1 MTALAARAAPRRSRW
16 IPWVFVGGFL
26 VVVAAN
32 ATMVVFAVGSFTG
45 LTTTEPY
52 TKGLRFNDRIREAEA
67 QRRLG
72 WQLAARFDAPGARHG
87 AVEIRLTDRGG
98 APISDAAIAVTF
110 SRPVEK
116 GHDFTIALRA
126 GGTGRYAAAAEFPLP
141 GIWDVTYRIERGADT
156 LTARERVR
164 VE

>member
-1 MTALAARAAPRRSRW
+1 MP
-16 IPWVFVGGFL
+16 

-45 LTTTEPY
+45 LTTSEPY

-72 WQLAARFDAPGARHG
+72 WQLAAR
-87 AVEIRLTDRGG
+87 IRCVGRTAGRRRDQADGPRRR
-98 APISDAAIAVTF
+98 APISDAAIAATF

-126 GGTGRYAAAAEFPLP
+126 GGAGRYSAAAEFPLP

-156 LTARERVR
+156 LMARERVQ